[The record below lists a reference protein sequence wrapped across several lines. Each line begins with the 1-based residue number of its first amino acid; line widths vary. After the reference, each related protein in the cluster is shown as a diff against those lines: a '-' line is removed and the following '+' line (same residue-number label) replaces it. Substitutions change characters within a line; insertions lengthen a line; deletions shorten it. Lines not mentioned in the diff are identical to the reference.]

1 RELDRDVE
9 VRYVDQVEPA
19 DLLRRLG
26 ERSIGHHPVLPRLHA
41 AGRLAAQPCV
51 ADDPTP
57 SLADGVRE
65 GVVVAEGPVAD
76 LLARGLP
83 AVKVAV
89 APQQY
94 QAVHWVSLSWRDAS
108 Y

>member
-41 AGRLAAQPCV
+41 AGRLGAMEGI
-51 ADDPTP
+51 ADDQAPP
-57 SLADGVRE
+57 LADGVRE

-89 APQQY
+89 APQQD
-94 QAVHWVSLSWRDAS
+94 QEVHREFLSWVALS
-108 Y
+108 W